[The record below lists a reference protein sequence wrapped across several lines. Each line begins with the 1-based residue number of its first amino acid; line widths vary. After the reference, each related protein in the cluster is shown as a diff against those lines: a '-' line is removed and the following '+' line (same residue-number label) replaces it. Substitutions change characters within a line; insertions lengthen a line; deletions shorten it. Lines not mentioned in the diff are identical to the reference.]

1 MGLLGIR
8 ELAVQKDV
16 LIRHSKFHR
25 SVSRACVSSYSYSIV
40 VSLACIVYDIKRD
53 IGRKLRF
60 FCHTTSEFRRNCSC
74 AETRMVGLREGEK
87 RLRIR
92 LAVSTKHTNVTD
104 GRRGTDRPAQQH
116 IGRAMHSVARLLYT
130 FKKTT
135 TQHAGINSK

>member
-16 LIRHSKFHR
+16 LIRHSKFHQ

-60 FCHTTSEFRRNCSC
+60 FVTPRRNF
-74 AETRMVGLREGEK
+74 
-87 RLRIR
+87 
-92 LAVSTKHTNVTD
+92 AVIVRVQKPEWW
-104 GRRGTDRPAQQH
+104 G
-116 IGRAMHSVARLLYT
+116 
-130 FKKTT
+130 
-135 TQHAGINSK
+135 